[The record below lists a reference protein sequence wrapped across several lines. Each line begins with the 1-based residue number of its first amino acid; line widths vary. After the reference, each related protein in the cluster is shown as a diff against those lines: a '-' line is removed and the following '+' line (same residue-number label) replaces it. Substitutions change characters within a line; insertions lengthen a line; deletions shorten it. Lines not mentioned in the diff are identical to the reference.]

1 MELLLDQPGTRAL
14 AGGLNFG
21 GLVDVSQRGF
31 AAVNIANSRNENQRL
46 NLSLTGNPSANPSG
60 SFPARVIIERRS
72 GGTAQQVFNSSVILN
87 GTVPI
92 QTSIVVQPGFYVAS
106 VAPEGFGA
114 AASGGEAEGR
124 FLFSLTTS
132 FVDRP
137 GGGFQGGAVVGG
149 YHASNPFG
157 GSSGFA
163 AFCLATPHT
172 VSASVLS
179 APSYGESGARDLRLS
194 LLDADRNE
202 IAASPTAAAEVTPPV
217 RVFTNTQD
225 FQIRDGLTVES
236 PIVVSGISG
245 NGPSNLRVRV
255 EIVHTFIGDLIVEI
269 VAPNG
274 GVGLLHDRSGGSQQN
289 LFQDYVVDASGVP
302 ASGTW
307 RLRVTDTAT
316 LDEGFI
322 DFWSLSF

>member
-1 MELLLDQPGTRAL
+1 
-14 AGGLNFG
+14 
-21 GLVDVSQRGF
+21 
-31 AAVNIANSRNENQRL
+31 
-46 NLSLTGNPSANPSG
+46 
-60 SFPARVIIERRS
+60 
-72 GGTAQQVFNSSVILN
+72 
-87 GTVPI
+87 VPI